1 MNHRQLITPIAIV
14 SVAGMLIGACSG
26 PGSAGSAGSATS
38 AGSPAS
44 PAGTPMASD
53 APSTQAG
60 ASSTAPATA
69 SPPPATPKPATA
81 TVRLALDWTPNTNH
95 TGFYVSQADGAYADQ
110 AIDLKVIPYA
120 TTSPEILVSSG
131 AAECG
136 ISTQEGATFAIAAG
150 AKERS
155 VMAILAHT
163 ATEIAAR
170 DDGSVTRPKDLDGK
184 LYAGFGLPQEVP
196 ELQAVIKHDGGTGKF
211 KVATLDTAAYEAL
224 YDGKADFTITFTA
237 WEALEAQERGI
248 KLKTFAF
255 TDYGLPDSYAVV
267 LVCNDA
273 WLTAHPDVARR
284 FLAATVA
291 GFEQAAA
298 DPDGSAAK
306 LIAANPG
313 VFDANTALP
322 LDSARYLAEHQL
334 YGTPGTVGRQ
344 TASTWASYSGFLFDT
359 GLLAGPDGKPL
370 AARPDFGTYFTNDYL
385 P

>member
-1 MNHRQLITPIAIV
+1 MSRVKRPKIIAALAV
-14 SVAGMLIGACSG
+14 SALLATACSG
-26 PGSAGSAGSATS
+26 PG
-38 AGSPAS
+38 AGSPSSPSAAS
-44 PAGTPMASD
+44 PTT
-53 APSTQAG
+53 API
-60 ASSTAPATA
+60 APATA
-69 SPPPATPKPATA
+69 TGPSATPVPDTV

-95 TGFYVSQADGAYADQ
+95 IGFYVAQQDGGYAGN
-110 AIDLKVIPYA
+110 AIDLKILPYA
-120 TTSPEILVSSG
+120 SASPEILVSSG

-163 ATEIAAR
+163 ATEIAVR
-170 DDGSVTRPKDLDGK
+170 DDGSIARPKDLDGK

-196 ELQAVIKHDGGTGKF
+196 ELQAVIKADGGTGKF

-224 YDGKADFTITFTA
+224 YSGKADFTIVFSA
-237 WEALEAQERGI
+237 WEGIEARERGV

-255 TDYGLPDSYAVV
+255 TDYGVPDSYAVV

-273 WLTAHPDVARR
+273 WLAANGDAARR

-291 GFEQAAA
+291 GFQTAAL
-298 DPDGSAAK
+298 DPDGAAAK

-313 VFDANTALP
+313 VFDANPALP
-322 LDSARYLAEHQL
+322 LDSARYLAERKL
-334 YGTPGTVGRQ
+334 YGTPDALGRQ
-344 TASTWASYSGFLFDT
+344 APEQWDAFSGFLFDT
-359 GLLAGPDGKPL
+359 GLMAGPDGKPL
-370 AARPDFGTYFTNDYL
+370 AARPDFGAYFTNDYL

>member
-1 MNHRQLITPIAIV
+1 MKYPKRVATIV
-14 SVAGMLIGACSG
+14 VGAFLVGACS
-26 PGSAGSAGSATS
+26 SAGSSSLAGSSPVTS
-38 AGSPAS
+38 PVGSSSASSAPSMGAAPSAS
-44 PAGTPMASD
+44 PESAT
-53 APSTQAG
+53 
-60 ASSTAPATA
+60 TA
-69 SPPPATPKPATA
+69 KPATA

-95 TGFYVSQADGAYADQ
+95 TGFYVAQADGTYADQ
-110 AIDLKVIPYA
+110 AIDLVIVPYA
-120 TTSPEILVSSG
+120 STSPEILVSSG

-170 DDGSVTRPKDLDGK
+170 DDGSVTRPRDLDGK

-196 ELQAVIKHDGGTGKF
+196 ELQAVIKADGGTGKF

-224 YDGKADFTITFTA
+224 YAGKADFTITFTA
-237 WEALEAQERGI
+237 WEALEANERGI

-255 TDYGLPDSYAVV
+255 TDYGVPDSYAVV
-267 LVCNDA
+267 LVCNDD
-273 WLTAHPDVARR
+273 WLAADPDVARR

-291 GFEQAAA
+291 GFEQAAT
-298 DPDGSAAK
+298 DPDGAAAK

-313 VFDANTALP
+313 VFDANLALP
-322 LDSARYLAEHQL
+322 LDSARFLAEHGL
-334 YGTPGTVGRQ
+334 YGTPGEVGRQ
-344 TASTWASYSGFLFDT
+344 TAERWHSFSGFLFDT

-370 AARPDFGTYFTNDYL
+370 AQRPDFSAYFTNDYL

>member
-1 MNHRQLITPIAIV
+1 MSRVKRPTILAALAV
-14 SVAGMLIGACSG
+14 SAVLASACSG
-26 PGSAGSAGSATS
+26 QRASATPAATPSATS
-38 AGSPAS
+38 P
-44 PAGTPMASD
+44 T
-53 APSTQAG
+53 
-60 ASSTAPATA
+60 TAPATA
-69 SPPPATPKPATA
+69 VGPSATPKPATA

-95 TGFYVSQADGAYADQ
+95 IGFYVAQQDGAYAAE
-110 AIDLKVIPYA
+110 AIDLQVLPYA
-120 TTSPEILVSSG
+120 STSPEILVSSG

-163 ATEIAAR
+163 ATEIAVR
-170 DDGSVTRPKDLDGK
+170 DDGSITRPKDLDGK

-196 ELQAVIKHDGGTGKF
+196 ELQAVIKADGGTGKF
-211 KVATLDTAAYEAL
+211 KVATLNTTAYEAL
-224 YDGKADFTITFTA
+224 YDGTADFTITFTA
-237 WEALEAQERGI
+237 WEGIEAKERGV

-255 TDYGLPDSYAVV
+255 TDYGMPDAYAIV

-273 WLTAHPDVARR
+273 WLAASGDAARR

-291 GFEQAAA
+291 GFETAAV
-298 DPDGSAAK
+298 DPDGAAAK

-313 VFDANTALP
+313 VFDANPALP
-322 LDSARYLAEHQL
+322 LESARYLAERKL
-334 YGTPGTVGRQ
+334 YGTPGAIGRQ
-344 TASTWASYSGFLFDT
+344 TAEGWNALSGFLFDT

-370 AARPDFGTYFTNDYL
+370 ASRPDFGAYFTNDYL

>member
-1 MNHRQLITPIAIV
+1 MKRSRLLAALAVGVLSAVLT
-14 SVAGMLIGACSG
+14 SACSG
-26 PGSAGSAGSATS
+26 PGSSR
-38 AGSPAS
+38 SPGANAS
-44 PAGTPMASD
+44 I
-53 APSTQAG
+53 APTG
-60 ASSTAPATA
+60 TAPASTA
-69 SPPPATPKPATA
+69 GPSATYVPDTVI
-81 TVRLALDWTPNTNH
+81 VRLALDWTPNTNH
-95 TGFYVSQADGAYADQ
+95 IGFYVAQQDGRYADQ
-110 AIDLKVIPYA
+110 AIDLKLVPYA
-120 TTSPEILVSSG
+120 STSPEILVSSG

-163 ATEIAAR
+163 ATEIAVR
-170 DDGSVTRPKDLDGK
+170 DDGSITRPRDLGGK

-196 ELQAVIKHDGGTGKF
+196 ELQAVIKADGGTGKF

-224 YDGKADFTITFTA
+224 YAGKADFTIVFSA
-237 WEALEAQERGI
+237 WEGIEARERGV

-255 TDYGLPDSYAVV
+255 TDYGVPDSYAVV

-273 WLTAHPDVARR
+273 WLAANGDAARR

-291 GFEQAAA
+291 GYETAAV
-298 DPDGSAAK
+298 DPDSAAAK

-313 VFDANTALP
+313 VFDANPALP
-322 LDSARYLAEHQL
+322 LESARYLTARKL
-334 YGTPGTVGRQ
+334 YGPQGAIGRQ
-344 TASTWASYSGFLFDT
+344 TAEQWNAFSGFLFDT

-370 AARPDFGTYFTNDYL
+370 ARRPDFAGYFINDFL